1 MPSTRAKRTATS
13 SSTKT
18 TSKLGSLAPLLETS
32 SSSSDKKAKRPL
44 NLVNHEILFRI
55 DGQLSYIY
63 FYAEPGKAKAQGE
76 KKFNQVIRDSGWTK
90 RAKLVRIRKIV
101 KAIDPPV
108 QKSRK
113 K

>member
-1 MPSTRAKRTATS
+1 MAIK
-13 SSTKT
+13 
-18 TSKLGSLAPLLETS
+18 
-32 SSSSDKKAKRPL
+32 
-44 NLVNHEILFRI
+44 LVNYEILYRI

-63 FYAEPGKAKAQGE
+63 FHSEPGKAKAQGE
-76 KKFNQVIRDSGWTK
+76 KKFNQFIRDSGWTK

-108 QKSRK
+108 QKKRK

>member
-1 MPSTRAKRTATS
+1 MPSTRAKRTANS

-18 TSKLGSLAPLLETS
+18 TSKSRSQAHTPVTS
-32 SSSSDKKAKRPL
+32 SSSSAKKVKRPL

-55 DGQLSYIY
+55 DGELSYIY
-63 FYAEPGKAKAQGE
+63 FYAEPGKAKATGE

-101 KAIDPPV
+101 KAKDPPQ
-108 QKSRK
+108 QKKRK
-113 K
+113 

>member
-1 MPSTRAKRTATS
+1 MANS

-18 TSKLGSLAPLLETS
+18 TSKWGSLGPLLETNS
-32 SSSSDKKAKRPL
+32 SSSAKKAKSHL
-44 NLVNHEILFRI
+44 NLVNHEILYRL
-55 DGQLSYIY
+55 DGDLSYIY
-63 FYAEPGKAKAQGE
+63 FYAEPGKAKVAGE
-76 KKFNQVIRDSGWTK
+76 KKFKQVVRDSGWTK

-101 KAIDPPV
+101 KAKDPPV

>member
-1 MPSTRAKRTATS
+1 MKF
-13 SSTKT
+13 
-18 TSKLGSLAPLLETS
+18 
-32 SSSSDKKAKRPL
+32 
-44 NLVNHEILFRI
+44 VNHEILYRL
-55 DGQLSYIY
+55 DGVLSYIY
-63 FYAEPGKAKAQGE
+63 FYAEPGKAKVAGE

-108 QKSRK
+108 QKKRK